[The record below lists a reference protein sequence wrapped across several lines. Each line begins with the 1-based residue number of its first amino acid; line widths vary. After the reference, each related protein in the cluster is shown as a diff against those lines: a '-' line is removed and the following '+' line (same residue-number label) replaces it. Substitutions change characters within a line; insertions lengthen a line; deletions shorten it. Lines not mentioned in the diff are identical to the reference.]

1 MLRYLKIQNLAVID
15 ETQLDLEPGFIC
27 LTGESGAGKSVLVDA
42 FLLLAG
48 ARASADLVRTGCDKA
63 IVEAEF
69 ELAHKPEGLELL
81 EDSTVY
87 LRREISKEGKS
98 RAFVNGALVP
108 NNLLQKYAE
117 PAFEIYGQHGQQ
129 RLLKERHHLEWFDL
143 QNGLAEQAQA
153 FERQM
158 ASFREVF
165 RAYWDLKNNEI
176 QRRKEA
182 DYVRHQLAEI
192 EKVSPGEK
200 DRDLDLRLRKARNM
214 DTIRH
219 HASEVYGLIDRDLGP
234 DLKKLKRALD
244 VLLEF
249 QPELS
254 AYAGQIDGLAATLDD
269 LQADVEGGGYQQDD
283 RDLVKLEARETEL
296 NRLFMKYG
304 RNLDEVL
311 EEWANLKTKLTDLK
325 DVTDHLESRWNAVEA
340 SYRDLLQARNAL
352 HDARNAAHSDFVG
365 RVKSSL
371 RDLSLDHAGFDVE
384 IASPAWPEALD
395 HQEALSL
402 PQPSLR
408 FVFSANPGEPL
419 RALSKVASGGEL
431 SRVMLALIDAAR
443 RATPKLLI
451 FDEIDAGLGGETAH
465 AVGARLARIGKG
477 HQVLCVTHFAQV
489 ARFAN
494 SQIKIEKSIVAGRT
508 HTRLVVCDFET
519 RVAELARLMG
529 GDADA
534 ENLRDHARQLMT
546 QSQS

>member
-48 ARASADLVRTGCDKA
+48 TRASAELVRTGCDKA
-63 IVEAEF
+63 VVEAEF
-69 ELAHKPEGLELL
+69 ELASQPPELEML
-81 EDSTVY
+81 EDTTLY
-87 LRREISKEGKS
+87 LRREISREGKS

-108 NNLLQKYAE
+108 NSVLQKYAE

-129 RLLKERHHLEWFDL
+129 RLLKERHHLEWFDVQTNL
-143 QNGLAEQAQA
+143 ADQAGAFEDQLAEFRA
-153 FERQM
+153 E
-158 ASFREVF
+158 FRE
-165 RAYWDLKNNEI
+165 YWNLKNNEI

-182 DYVRHQLAEI
+182 DFTRHQIAEI
-192 EKVSPGEK
+192 EKVNPNDE
-200 DRDLDLRLRKARNM
+200 DADLELRLRKARNM

-219 HASEVYGLIDRDLGP
+219 HAGQVYSLIDRDLGP
-234 DLKKLKRALD
+234 DLKKLKRALE

-249 QPELS
+249 QPELT
-254 AYAGQIDGLAATLDD
+254 AYAEQVDGLAATLDD
-269 LQADVEGGGYQQDD
+269 LQADIEGGAYQEDN
-283 RDLVKLEARETEL
+283 RDLAKLEARESEL

-311 EEWANLKTKLTDLK
+311 AEWANLKQKLNQLR
-325 DVTDHLESRWNAVEA
+325 DVTDHLETRWQTVA
-340 SYRDLLQARNAL
+340 SSYQALRQTRAGLLKARRSA
-352 HDARNAAHSDFVG
+352 STGFVAG
-365 RVKSSL
+365 VKSSL
-371 RDLSLDHAGFDVE
+371 KDLSLDHAGFDVQTE
-384 IASPAWPEALD
+384 AEAWPEELV
-395 HQEALSL
+395 HQQELSL
-402 PQPSLR
+402 PPQSLR

-431 SRVMLALIDAAR
+431 SRVMLALVDAAR
-443 RATPKLLI
+443 RPTPKLLI
-451 FDEIDAGLGGETAH
+451 FDEIDAGLGGKTAH

-494 SQIKIEKSIVAGRT
+494 SQIKIEKSILKGRT

-529 GDADA
+529 GDAEA

-546 QSQS
+546 QTQI